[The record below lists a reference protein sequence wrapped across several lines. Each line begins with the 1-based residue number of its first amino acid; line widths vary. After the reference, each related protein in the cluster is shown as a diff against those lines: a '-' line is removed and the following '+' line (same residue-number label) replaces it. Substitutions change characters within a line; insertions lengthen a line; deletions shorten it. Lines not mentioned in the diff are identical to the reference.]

1 MTEPL
6 TPPKR
11 KNPLERTRAPL
22 LPSAIRSRTAQML
35 TLAAAEGWFALP
47 TCLDCGAVHYPPR
60 DACPKCLSARIAAQ
74 AADGGGRVAAETAI
88 RTSTDPYFRERM
100 PWRIGTVVLDAG
112 PSVIAHLHG
121 DVRAGD
127 RTRLEWKLDKSGQ
140 AVAFALPQTET
151 ANMADDPQLREMT
164 LDPKFRRVLVTDART
179 ALGQAMVSALSKAG
193 AGIVFAGLA
202 EPWKPA
208 PAREAL
214 TRIRGVEIVPID
226 VTDTDSVNELAGEIG
241 AKVDI
246 LINTAEHV
254 RPGGLM
260 ERKGVGVARE
270 ELEAGYL
277 GLIRLAQAFGPTMR
291 FRGADGAN
299 SACAWVNVLSVFAQV
314 NWPQFGAHSA
324 SQAAMLSAAQS
335 LRAELRP
342 GGVRVINVFTGPLET
357 EWYQAVPPPKVAP
370 SQVAG
375 ATIDALQRGL
385 EDVWVGDIAQDVRS
399 RLAANPKA
407 IEREL

>member
-11 KNPLERTRAPL
+11 KNPLKKTRLPL
-22 LPSAIRSRTAQML
+22 LPSGIRSRTAQML
-35 TLAAAEGWFALP
+35 TRVAAEGRFALP
-47 TCLDCGAVHYPPR
+47 TCLDCDAVHYPPR
-60 DACPKCLSARIAAQ
+60 DACPKCLSARIFPKEAPA
-74 AADGGGRVAAETAI
+74 GGQVAAETVI

-112 PSVIAHLHG
+112 PSIIAHLHG
-121 DVRAGD
+121 DVATGSRA
-127 RTRLEWKLDKSGQ
+127 RMEWKLDKSGQ
-140 AVAFALPQTET
+140 AVAFALPEKET
-151 ANMADDPQLREMT
+151 PNMADDPQLREMT

-179 ALGQAMVSALSKAG
+179 AVGQAMVTALAAHG
-193 AGIVFAGLA
+193 AAIIFAGLA

-208 PAREAL
+208 PTRDAL
-214 TRIRGVEIVPID
+214 AAIKGVEIVPID
-226 VTDTDSVNELAGEIG
+226 ITDTDSVTELAGEIG

-246 LINTAEHV
+246 LINTAEHI

-277 GLIRLAQAFGPTMR
+277 GLVRLAQAFGPTMR
-291 FRGADGAN
+291 FRGADGTN

-335 LRAELRP
+335 LRAEFRA

-370 SQVAG
+370 SQVAA
-375 ATIDALQRGL
+375 ATIDALKRGL
-385 EDVWVGDIAQDVRS
+385 EDVYVGDIAQDVRS
-399 RLAANPKA
+399 RLAVNPKA